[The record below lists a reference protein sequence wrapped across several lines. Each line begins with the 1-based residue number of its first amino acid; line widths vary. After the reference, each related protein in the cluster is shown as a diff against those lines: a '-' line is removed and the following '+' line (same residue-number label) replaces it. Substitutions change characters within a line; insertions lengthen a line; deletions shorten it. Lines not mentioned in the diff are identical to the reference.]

1 MYNNIEEVPESLLK
15 HKQACING
23 VYSNPTFTE
32 RYRFVTYCKA
42 MQLSVRAISKTIF
55 GTTYGLYNFLDG
67 KSSISELQLDILQK
81 MSGYEFRNHQ
91 KEVRIRLEPTS
102 EWVYIILYICK

>member
-1 MYNNIEEVPESLLK
+1 MYNSIEEVPESLLK
-15 HKQACING
+15 HRQACVNG
-23 VYSNPTFTE
+23 VYSNHTFTE
-32 RYRFVTYCKA
+32 RCRFVTYCKA

-55 GTTYGLYNFLDG
+55 GSEQTIFKFLDG
-67 KSSISELQLDILQK
+67 KRYISELQLDILQK

-91 KEVRIRLEPTS
+91 KEVRIKLEPTS